1 MKKYSYFIFLFL
13 FCQLSKAQV
22 NLVQNGD
29 FFEFYY
35 CPTNTDQFDYAKHW
49 FSLSGSP
56 QFFHCC
62 SNSSVNVPNT
72 LMGFQHGKNEDAFAG
87 IVLWYPWYVMRE
99 YIQTKLSKPLVKDK
113 KYCVTFYVNLADGSA
128 VAIDKI
134 GAVLSKDTIKADT
147 IDGLID
153 MIPQILNESGTIIS
167 DTVNWIKISGEY
179 IAQGG
184 EQVLTIGNFFSDSE
198 TNVDTVNPI
207 SGGYAYYFIDD
218 VSVYECEE
226 APSDTI
232 TFTNAFT
239 PNGDGVNDVFRV
251 QGQNIK
257 TLNGKIFNRWGQE
270 LYNWTDIGSGWDGKY
285 KGNDVPE
292 GTYFYVITSLFEDGV
307 TKSYTGSILLTR

>member
-1 MKKYSYFIFLFL
+1 MKNLIFILFST
-13 FCQLSKAQV
+13 LSLICKAQD
-22 NLVQNGD
+22 NLVLNGN
-29 FFEFYY
+29 FFEYIS
-35 CPTNTDQFDYAKHW
+35 CPYQTGQFNLAKHW
-49 FSLSGSP
+49 FYYNCTP
-56 QFFHCC
+56 EYFHSC
-62 SNSSVNVPNT
+62 SNTSVNVPNT
-72 LMGFQHGKNEDAFAG
+72 SIGFQYGKNEDAFAG
-87 IVLWYPWYVMRE
+87 IVLWYPWYEMRE
-99 YIQTKLSKPLVKDK
+99 YIQTKLSQPLVKDR
-113 KYCVTFYVNLADGSA
+113 KYCVTLYVNLADGSA
-128 VAIDKI
+128 VGIDKI
-134 GAVLSKDTIKADT
+134 GAFLSKDTIKADT

-153 MIPQILNESGTIIS
+153 IIPQILNESGTIIS

-184 EQVLTIGNFFSDSE
+184 EQVLTIGNFFSDFE

-207 SGGYAYYFIDD
+207 PGGYAYYFIDD

-257 TLNGKIFNRWGQE
+257 TLNGKILNRWGQE
-270 LYNWTDIGSGWDGKY
+270 LYNWTDIGSGWDGKF
-285 KGNDVPE
+285 KGKDVPE
-292 GTYFYVITSLFEDGV
+292 GTYFYAITAVFEDGE